1 MRYPAFVR
9 HLTIRNV
16 PHDLADRLDEERRLR
31 GRSLNQT
38 VLDLLAQALRLDGG
52 RRSNGL
58 AALAGTWSQDDAAA
72 LESTLRF
79 TEAVDEEL
87 WR

>member
-1 MRYPAFVR
+1 MR

-16 PHDLADRLDEERRLR
+16 PDELARRLEEEKHVR

-38 VLDLLAQALRLDGG
+38 VLDLLAQATGLTSSGA
-52 RRSNGL
+52 RSNGL
-58 AALAGTWSQDDAAA
+58 ARFAGTWTQEEFEEFERAIAPF
-72 LESTLRF
+72 E
-79 TEAVDEEL
+79 EVDEEL

>member
-1 MRYPAFVR
+1 MRYAALMK

-16 PHDLADRLDEERRLR
+16 PSDLAERLDEERRLR

-38 VLDLLAQALRLDGG
+38 VLDLLAQALRLDRG

-58 AALAGTWSQDDAAA
+58 AALAGTWSQEDVAAF
-72 LESTLRF
+72 ESALRF
-79 TEAVDEEL
+79 TEDVDEEL